1 MTDKHEG
8 VIVAFQERLVS
19 ADVILR
25 YIRSRARLTKPMADL
40 ACKIETDLDW
50 LIDKMEQEDLE
61 RNVQMEDA
69 WGSPSDV
76 YYPLLSG
83 SDNRNIRLIHESLR
97 KKVEDAWGSPSDVKL
112 VPNYRSLESMPEFI
126 KEEGF

>member
-50 LIDKMEQEDLE
+50 LIDKMEQEDQE
-61 RNVQMEDA
+61 RNVQM
-69 WGSPSDV
+69 
-76 YYPLLSG
+76 
-83 SDNRNIRLIHESLR
+83 
-97 KKVEDAWGSPSDVKL
+97 EDAWGSPSDVKL

>member
-1 MTDKHEG
+1 ME

-19 ADVILR
+19 ADVIAR

-40 ACKIETDLDW
+40 LSKIETDLDW
-50 LIDKMEQEDLE
+50 LIDEMDKEDQE

-69 WGSPSDV
+69 WGSP
-76 YYPLLSG
+76 
-83 SDNRNIRLIHESLR
+83 
-97 KKVEDAWGSPSDVKL
+97 WDVKL
-112 VPNYRSLESMPEFI
+112 VPNYRSIESMPEFI